1 MNKPQVNITLY
12 LDSQKLARDC
22 NGVEAG
28 KAIATLVD
36 HARLVQEQ
44 IAIVAIHD
52 GVEMSARPEPA
63 QHTSRHHQSVAANTR
78 IMDAIEFINK
88 EMRLLKGHSENGTL
102 KVFEEL
108 KSILLGI

>member
-1 MNKPQVNITLY
+1 MNKPQ
-12 LDSQKLARDC
+12 
-22 NGVEAG
+22 
-28 KAIATLVD
+28 
-36 HARLVQEQ
+36 
-44 IAIVAIHD
+44 IVVALNFSCKD
-52 GVEMSARPEPA
+52 LLERSESEMSKIKSLFAFEATSIAKDFNSVDDFVADEKPA
-63 QHTSRHHQSVAANTR
+63 KHRNEVPTSRHHQSVAANTR

>member
-1 MNKPQVNITLY
+1 MQKPQVNINLNIDITH
-12 LDSQKLARDC
+12 DSTRSNPLIQSQISDAVLRAKTILEELEDGCSAVPDQK
-22 NGVEAG
+22 
-28 KAIATLVD
+28 
-36 HARLVQEQ
+36 
-44 IAIVAIHD
+44 
-52 GVEMSARPEPA
+52 PA
-63 QHTSRHHQSVAANTR
+63 KHRNEVPTSRHHQYVAANTR

>member
-1 MNKPQVNITLY
+1 MQKPQIILNLNLNLDYDKLTLS
-12 LDSQKLARDC
+12 DQ
-22 NGVEAG
+22 
-28 KAIATLVD
+28 D
-36 HARLVQEQ
+36 HFAYVQE
-44 IAIVAIHD
+44 IKVIVERFNQAFNLRTQEGI
-52 GVEMSARPEPA
+52 EMSARPEQP
-63 QHTSRHHQSVAANTR
+63 TSRHHQSVAANTR

>member
-1 MNKPQVNITLY
+1 MQDQMNDVITRAHL
-12 LDSQKLARDC
+12 
-22 NGVEAG
+22 
-28 KAIATLVD
+28 I
-36 HARLVQEQ
+36 QEQ
-44 IAIVAIHD
+44 LGINAIRGECSKEEA
-52 GVEMSARPEPA
+52 ARFIPA
-63 QHTSRHHQSVAANTR
+63 SRHHQSVAANTR

>member
-1 MNKPQVNITLY
+1 MNKPQVNINLNIDVLS
-12 LDSQKLARDC
+12 LDENTTATTRTAQIRGALAVAQMIQEEMDD
-22 NGVEAG
+22 G
-28 KAIATLVD
+28 K
-36 HARLVQEQ
+36 RLF
-44 IAIVAIHD
+44 
-52 GVEMSARPEPA
+52 EPDKPPK
-63 QHTSRHHQSVAANTR
+63 HRNEVPPSRHHQSVAANTR